1 MNKES
6 ALLEFYGWIEPAQSY
21 FEAAVSSNMSVY
33 PKGALSYLQM
43 AAEFAFKAAIVS
55 IGGKPTRS
63 RSPYVLSTRCRRLVP
78 KLEVSAQLYSPSK
91 RKLLSFLDPAFYA
104 EAGKGARL
112 PVASEWKQLVY
123 LVKQLLRV
131 MESLCRKRIDAL
143 FR

>member
-1 MNKES
+1 MNRES

-21 FEAAVSSNMSVY
+21 LAAAVSDNIRAN
-33 PKGALSYLQM
+33 PKAALCYLQM

-55 IGGKPTRS
+55 IGGSPLRS

-78 KLEVSAQLYSPSK
+78 GLQASAKLYSPNK
-91 RKLLSFLDPAFYA
+91 KGLLSFLDPAFYT

-112 PVASEWKQLVY
+112 PVAAEWKQLVF

-131 MESLCRKRIDAL
+131 MESLCRKRIDVV